1 MEDVD
6 FLVDYLAIVSMKTS
20 GKTRV
25 SIGDLSSHI
34 TYKTINP
41 FSQYLKNNGINN
53 IIVEVINPFY
63 GINVEDYLIEFIN

>member
-6 FLVDYLAIVSMKTS
+6 FLVDYLAIISMKTS

-41 FSQYLKNNGINN
+41 FS
-53 IIVEVINPFY
+53 
-63 GINVEDYLIEFIN
+63 